1 MRRLSQCVIAVFVL
15 LTGCKQD
22 ISGTYLANDNA
33 TVVWL
38 QLVRTPDNHLTGQ
51 LATSVMKSDGS
62 IDRKSAP
69 ITGAVDGENVT
80 LTATGF
86 FGLQTTTFSGTFE
99 GSNLT
104 LTGVE
109 PTPFVLKR
117 SSLADYQAQV
127 TALNARSQNIIA
139 AKTAAMS
146 RERTEQTQKNFVA
159 QIEQLITKMQQF
171 DSAAD
176 VHLSRFPN
184 VEKGYQAITANMNGY
199 VEREHQLAGSPN
211 ASNTRSQL
219 SNATTQASFVT
230 DQVHNQGESLQSTF
244 DNNVKPIA
252 AEVTTFEQRCEIVTP
267 NDLTRAEVDAIK
279 AACGRLSNATP
290 LFRQKY
296 NAMVAGLAHLEQV
309 YTNEKKAQQALLQ
322 TAGKLQ

>member
-1 MRRLSQCVIAVFVL
+1 MRRLNLCVVAVFVL
-15 LTGCKQD
+15 LTSCKRD
-22 ISGTYLANDNA
+22 ISGTYLASDDS

-51 LATSVMKSDGS
+51 LAASVMKPDGS

-86 FGLQTTTFSGTFE
+86 FGLQTATFSGTFE

-117 SSLADYQAQV
+117 SSLADYEAHV
-127 TALNARSQNIIA
+127 AALNARSQNIIA
-139 AKTAAMS
+139 AKTAAES
-146 RERTEQTQKNFVA
+146 RERTEQAQRNFVS
-159 QIEQLITKMQQF
+159 QVDVLIGNMQRF
-171 DSAAD
+171 DSEAD

-184 VEKGYQAITANMNGY
+184 VEKGYQAITVKMNGY
-199 VEREHQLAGSPN
+199 VERERQLAGNPN

-219 SNATTQASFVT
+219 SNAATQASFVT

-252 AEVTTFEQRCEIVTP
+252 AEVTTFEQRCQT
-267 NDLTRAEVDAIK
+267 AEVDATK
-279 AACGRLSNATP
+279 AACARLVNAAP
-290 LFRQKY
+290 LFHEKY
-296 NAMVAGLAHLEQV
+296 NAMLAGFTHLEQV
-309 YTNEKKAQQALLQ
+309 YTNESKAQQALLQ
-322 TAGKLQ
+322 TADKLQ

>member
-1 MRRLSQCVIAVFVL
+1 
-15 LTGCKQD
+15 
-22 ISGTYLANDNA
+22 
-33 TVVWL
+33 
-38 QLVRTPDNHLTGQ
+38 
-51 LATSVMKSDGS
+51 MKSDGS

-86 FGLQTTTFSGTFE
+86 FGLQTATFSGTFE

-109 PTPFVLKR
+109 PTPFDLKR

-146 RERTEQTQKNFVA
+146 RERAEQAQKNFVA
-159 QIEQLITKMQQF
+159 QIDQLITKMQQF

-176 VHLSRFPN
+176 VHLGRFPN
-184 VEKGYQAITANMNGY
+184 VEKSYQAITAKMNGY
-199 VEREHQLAGSPN
+199 VERERQLAGNPN
-211 ASNTRSQL
+211 ASNTRHQL
-219 SNATTQASFVT
+219 SNAATQASFVT

-244 DNNVKPIA
+244 DMNVKPIA
-252 AEVTTFEQRCEIVTP
+252 AEVTTFEQRCQAVTDAGACRCGRPRVVNRHDRRGTILSVLHPPQDFFLGVDGVCGGEQPPHIVLLSG
-267 NDLTRAEVDAIK
+267 NDLE
-279 AACGRLSNATP
+279 
-290 LFRQKY
+290 
-296 NAMVAGLAHLEQV
+296 VAGGNTHLESWRGRCR
-309 YTNEKKAQQALLQ
+309 THRLRSRAQ
-322 TAGKLQ
+322 TAVAGVVTNSRETCCEVFGSGSLSWSKIHH